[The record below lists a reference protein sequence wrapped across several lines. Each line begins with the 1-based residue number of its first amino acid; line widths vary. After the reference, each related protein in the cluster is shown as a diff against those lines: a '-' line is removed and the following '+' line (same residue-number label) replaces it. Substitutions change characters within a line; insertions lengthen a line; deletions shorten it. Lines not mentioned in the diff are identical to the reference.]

1 MNRIIII
8 HIIIQDKII
17 NMLKETDP
25 DEAKYF
31 KSFKEETKC
40 IH

>member
-1 MNRIIII
+1 MNRII
-8 HIIIQDKII
+8 QDEII

-31 KSFKEETKC
+31 KSFKEERKWC